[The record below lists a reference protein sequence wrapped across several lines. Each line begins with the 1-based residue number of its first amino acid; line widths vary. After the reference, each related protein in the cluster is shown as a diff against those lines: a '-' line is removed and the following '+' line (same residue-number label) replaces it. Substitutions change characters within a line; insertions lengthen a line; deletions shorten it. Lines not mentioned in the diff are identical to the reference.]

1 MGKTGEETKSDTDI
15 AKLERAAKITTV
27 LLIIMVILFLR
38 YCVFGF
44 TTVSGNS
51 MLPSVCNGDR
61 MVYVR
66 SADFID
72 RYDIIIFRS
81 DLDNNLYIKRVVAMP
96 GETVWFSED
105 CYLYVNG
112 EKVED
117 EYSAEPMEYIFNGG
131 QEITLGE
138 GEYYVLGD
146 NHSSSIDSRVLGP
159 VKEEDI
165 RGEVVFRILPLN
177 RIGSL

>member
-1 MGKTGEETKSDTDI
+1 MKKTEMEIKPGSDI
-15 AKLERAAKITTV
+15 SKLERTAKITTV
-27 LLIIMVILFLR
+27 LLIIMIILFFR

-51 MLPSVCNGDR
+51 MLPSVYNGDR
-61 MVYVR
+61 MIYVR
-66 SADFID
+66 SANFID

-105 CYLYVNG
+105 GYLYING

-117 EYSAEPMEYIFNGG
+117 EYFTEPVEYIFNGG

-138 GEYYVLGD
+138 GEYYALGD

-165 RGEVVFRILPLN
+165 RGEVIFRILPLN
-177 RIGSL
+177 RIGII